1 LVAVLAGDR
10 LSRNFAEKGRAD
22 VTPGERLD
30 LSAIVFDRTSRK
42 LEARD
47 FKSLLQARLMQ
58 CSHLALAPIKYLGV
72 SRVHAAI
79 NKAIRPTSDTLIL
92 ESGVRFSF
100 PSNDY
105 YWNRLLDANWQ
116 YEPEIDAFLR
126 AASAVPFVFLD
137 LGANFGYWS
146 ARVGSGL
153 YGSHRS
159 IAVEAS
165 ASSFAILE
173 RNTRSLPQSVTVYHR
188 AIDAVSGKKVVLYG
202 ERHAGFSLNH
212 NWHGGSGNEVNEVE
226 TISIDDLLA
235 AENIDASRTPVLIKL
250 DVEGVEARALAGAA
264 RTIRGQAAL
273 IIEDAERNDVSEA
286 VRRLHVDLGMSL
298 FRFDRGSFR
307 EIECLDEIKGLKA
320 RQSSLQ
326 SVGLNL
332 VAASSPVWKSVIS

>member
-1 LVAVLAGDR
+1 
-10 LSRNFAEKGRAD
+10 
-22 VTPGERLD
+22 
-30 LSAIVFDRTSRK
+30 VFDRRSRK
-42 LEARD
+42 LETHD
-47 FKSLLQARLMQ
+47 LKSLLQARLMQ
-58 CSHLALAPIKYLGV
+58 LTHLALAPIGYLGI

-92 ESGVRFSF
+92 EGGVRFTF

-165 ASSFAILE
+165 ATSFAILE
-173 RNTRSLPQSVTVYHR
+173 HNARGLLHPVTVYHR
-188 AIDAVSGKKVVLYG
+188 AIDAVSEKKVVLYG
-202 ERHAGFSLNH
+202 ERHAGFSLDH
-212 NWHGGSGNEVNEVE
+212 NWHGGSKVNEVE

-235 AENIDASRTPVLIKL
+235 GESVDASKIPVLIKL

-264 RTIRGQAAL
+264 RTIGGQTAFL
-273 IIEDAERNDVSEA
+273 IEDAEKNDVSEA
-286 VRRLHVDLGMSL
+286 VRHLRVDLGMSL
-298 FRFDRGSFR
+298 FRFNRGCFH
-307 EIECLDEIKGLKA
+307 EIECLDEIKSLKA

-332 VAASSPVWKSVIS
+332 VAASSPVWKSVVS

>member
-1 LVAVLAGDR
+1 M
-10 LSRNFAEKGRAD
+10 
-22 VTPGERLD
+22 PERLD
-30 LSAIVFDRTSRK
+30 LSAIVFDRTSRR
-42 LEARD
+42 LETHD
-47 FKSLLQARLMQ
+47 LKSLLQARLMQ
-58 CSHLALAPIKYLGV
+58 LTHLALAPIGYLGI

-79 NKAIRPTSDTLIL
+79 NKAICPTSDTVIL
-92 ESGVRFSF
+92 ENGVRFSF

-165 ASSFAILE
+165 ATSLVVLE
-173 RNTRSLPQSVTVYHR
+173 RNTRALPQAVTIYHR
-188 AIDAVSGKKVVLYG
+188 AIDAVSGKRVFLYG
-202 ERHAGFSLNH
+202 ERHAGFSIDK
-212 NWHGGSGNEVNEVE
+212 NWYGASSNKVNEVE

-235 AENIDASRTPVLIKL
+235 AENIDASGIPVLIKL

-264 RTIRGQAAL
+264 RTIGGQSAFL
-273 IIEDAERNDVSEA
+273 IEDAEKNTVSEA
-286 VRRLHVDLGMSL
+286 VRHLHIDLGMSL
-298 FRFDRGSFR
+298 FRFDRDSFH
-307 EIECLDEIKGLKA
+307 EIRSLDEIKSLKA
-320 RQSSLQ
+320 HQSSLQ
-326 SVGLNL
+326 GVGLNL
-332 VAASSPVWKSVIS
+332 VAASSPVWKSAIS

>member
-1 LVAVLAGDR
+1 ML
-10 LSRNFAEKGRAD
+10 
-22 VTPGERLD
+22 ERLD

-42 LEARD
+42 LETGD
-47 FKSLLQARLMQ
+47 LKSLLQARLMQ
-58 CSHLALAPIKYLGV
+58 LTHLALAPIGYLGI

-92 ESGVRFSF
+92 ENGVRFSF

-105 YWNRLLDANWQ
+105 YWNRLLDATWQ
-116 YEPEIDAFLR
+116 YEPEIEAFLR

-146 ARVGSGL
+146 SRVGSGL

-165 ASSFAILE
+165 AFSFAILE
-173 RNTRSLPQSVTVYHR
+173 RNARGLPQPVTVYHR
-188 AIDAVSGKKVVLYG
+188 AIDAVSGKKVALYG

-212 NWHGGSGNEVNEVE
+212 NWHGGSGSQVNEVE

-235 AENIDASRTPVLIKL
+235 AENVDASGTPVLIKL

-264 RTIRGQAAL
+264 RTVGGQSAFL
-273 IIEDAERNDVSEA
+273 IEDAERNDVSEA
-286 VRRLHVDLGMSL
+286 VRHLRVDLGMSL
-298 FRFDRGSFR
+298 FRFDRGSFHK
-307 EIECLDEIKGLKA
+307 IECLDEIKSLKA

-332 VAASSPVWKSVIS
+332 IAASSPVWLSVIS

>member
-1 LVAVLAGDR
+1 M
-10 LSRNFAEKGRAD
+10 
-22 VTPGERLD
+22 P
-30 LSAIVFDRTSRK
+30 AIAFDRTSRK
-42 LEARD
+42 LETHD
-47 FKSLLQARLMQ
+47 LKSFLQARLMQ
-58 CSHLALAPIKYLGV
+58 LSHLALAPVGYLGI

-92 ESGVRFSF
+92 EKGVRFSF

-116 YEPEIDAFLR
+116 YEPEIHAFLC
-126 AASAVPFVFLD
+126 AAAAVPFVFLD

-165 ASSFAILE
+165 ATSFAILE
-173 RNTRSLPQSVTVYHR
+173 RNARALPQPVTVYHR
-188 AIDAVSGKKVVLYG
+188 AIDAVSGKKVFLYG
-202 ERHAGFSLNH
+202 QRHAGFSLHH
-212 NWHGGSGNEVNEVE
+212 NWHGGPKVNEVE

-235 AENIDASRTPVLIKL
+235 GENVDASDTPVLIKL

-264 RTIRGQAAL
+264 RTVGGQSAFL
-273 IIEDAERNDVSEA
+273 IEDAERNDVSEA
-286 VRRLHVDLGMSL
+286 VRHLRVDLGMSL
-298 FRFDRGSFR
+298 FKFDRGSFH
-307 EIECLDEIKGLKA
+307 EIESLDEIKSLKA
-320 RQSSLQ
+320 RHSSLQ
-326 SVGLNL
+326 STGLNL